1 MKDKMPFTA
10 QIDTEAEWNSIIQY
24 LKTNVV
30 PDSVT
35 KTDRSNFKRRCRQFV
50 LKADPECL
58 ERDTLFLKQNRNDE
72 NDPDACQLGL
82 FIPTFQRRDVQ
93 GL

>member
-1 MKDKMPFTA
+1 MPFTA

-58 ERDTLFLKQNRNDE
+58 ERDTLFLKQIAMMKTTLTHAN
-72 NDPDACQLGL
+72 LGYL
-82 FIPTFQRRDVQ
+82 YLPFKGETCKDYN
-93 GL
+93 

>member
-35 KTDRSNFKRRCRQFV
+35 KTDRSNFKRRCRH
-50 LKADPECL
+50 
-58 ERDTLFLKQNRNDE
+58 LFLKPTQNASKEIRYFSSKS
-72 NDPDACQLGL
+72 Q
-82 FIPTFQRRDVQ
+82 
-93 GL
+93 